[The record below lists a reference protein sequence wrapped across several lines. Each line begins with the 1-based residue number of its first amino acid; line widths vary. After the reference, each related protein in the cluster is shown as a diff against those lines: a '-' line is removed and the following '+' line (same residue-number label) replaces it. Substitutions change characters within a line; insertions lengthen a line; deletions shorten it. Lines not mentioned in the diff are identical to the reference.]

1 MDSKKT
7 WKVSLIG
14 PAGVGKSSLVSRIV
28 YGSDAAGFDPKAMK
42 RKSVVYEKSGLKL
55 SADLFFLELGTGGG
69 DDKLL
74 SGSNAI
80 VIVSDV
86 TNGRS
91 LDDADKLL
99 KYTKTFSD
107 KSVRILVATKQDL
120 RYEAQF
126 WENELKEL
134 AAKHGVPY
142 VLTSA
147 KNGADSGRFLDA
159 LVDSLAGKFVQKGK
173 N

>member
-28 YGSDAAGFDPKAMK
+28 YGSDAAGLDPKAMK
-42 RKSVVYEKSGLKL
+42 KKSVVYDKSGLKVN
-55 SADLFFLELGTGGG
+55 ADLFFLELGTGGG

-86 TNGRS
+86 TNGHS
-91 LDDADKLL
+91 LEDADRLL

-126 WENELKEL
+126 WEKELKEV
-134 AAKHGVPY
+134 ADRNNVPY

-147 KNGADSGRFLDA
+147 KNNTDTGRFLDV
-159 LVDSLAGKFVQKGK
+159 LVGSLAGKFVQKGK

>member
-14 PAGVGKSSLVSRIV
+14 PVGVGKSWLISRIV
-28 YGSDAAGFDPKAMK
+28 YGSEAAGFDPKAMK
-42 RKSVVYEKSGLKL
+42 RKSVIYDKPGLKI
-55 SADLFFLELGTGGG
+55 SADLFFLELGAGGG

-86 TNGRS
+86 TNVNS
-91 LDDADKLL
+91 LDDAERLL
-99 KYTKTFSD
+99 RYTKTFSG
-107 KSVRILVATKQDL
+107 KSVRMLVATKQDL

-126 WENELKEL
+126 WENDLKEL
-134 AAKHGVPY
+134 ADKHKVPY

-147 KNGADSGRFLDA
+147 KNSAESGRFLDA
-159 LVDSLAGKFVQKGK
+159 LVESLAGRFIQKGK